1 MEIPGLRKDNRL
13 LEAEKILKRLGYK
26 IRGKNKK
33 APVVTSVNDRDI
45 SDFVQ
50 ADLLAK
56 KKRKDYVVEVKEGEF
71 SEASD
76 PLLRRRL
83 QELKSAFKT
92 HGIIIVNLNRGEIHK
107 ILFRFPKI
115 KGEFFV
121 KIIIFI
127 FTIAVIVGIIWLLTH
142 LRLI

>member
-1 MEIPGLRKDNRL
+1 MEIPGLQKDDRL
-13 LEAEKILKRLGYK
+13 SEAEKILKKLGYK
-26 IRGKNKK
+26 IKGKNKK
-33 APVVTSVNDRDI
+33 APVVTSINERDI

-107 ILFRFPKI
+107 ILFKFPKI
-115 KGEFFV
+115 KGEFF
-121 KIIIFI
+121 IRILFFI
-127 FTIAVIVGIIWLLTH
+127 FTVAVIIGIIWLLNH